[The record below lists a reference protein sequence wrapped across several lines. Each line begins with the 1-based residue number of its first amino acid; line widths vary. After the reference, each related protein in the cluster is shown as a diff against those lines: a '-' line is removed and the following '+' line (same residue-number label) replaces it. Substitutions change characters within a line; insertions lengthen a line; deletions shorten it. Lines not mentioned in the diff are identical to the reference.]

1 VKKLFLCFIFAFIS
15 ISALTVTRESG
26 NGSYDISKGHITLTA
41 GVNMYDFTYEE
52 DPQHPNDDP
61 MLLPQKGGTNAECAI
76 DFPIAK
82 SWFIEGG
89 IITWSNT
96 DFSRNGS
103 TLTLFYQ
110 ANRSDIIFGIGT
122 IPGGQRIV
130 FRGYD
135 QNKNFYAQGAINR
148 CNKYP
153 AWLSLNV
160 GITF

>member
-1 VKKLFLCFIFAFIS
+1 MKKLITCLIFAIIS
-15 ISALTVTRESG
+15 ISTMAVTHE
-26 NGSYDISKGHITLTA
+26 NGYGRYDITKGHISLTA
-41 GVNMYDFTYEE
+41 GVNMYDFNYVE
-52 DPQHPNDDP
+52 DPQHPDDDP

-110 ANRSDIIFGIGT
+110 QKSSDIIIGIGT

-160 GITF
+160 GMTY

>member
-1 VKKLFLCFIFAFIS
+1 MKKLFLCLILTFVVV
-15 ISALTVTRESG
+15 SALAVNNEDNNS
-26 NGSYDISKGHITLTA
+26 SYDVSKGHILFTTGA
-41 GVNMYDFTYEE
+41 NMYDFNYVE

-61 MLLPQKGGTNAECAI
+61 VLLPQKGGTNAECAI

-82 SWFIEGG
+82 SMFIEGG

-96 DFSRNGS
+96 DFNRKGS

-110 ANRSDIIFGIGT
+110 PNNSDIIFGIGT

-130 FRGYD
+130 FRGHD
-135 QNKNFYAQGAINR
+135 INKNIYAQATINH